1 MITGNAFD
9 SSESTALKVKESI
22 LITVS
27 GNIFSG
33 TGEGVYRI
41 YGIVMS
47 DVNNVSISGNT
58 IVQPLEGGIYI
69 LGEKN
74 GYLNITGNTIIRPSY
89 KDPGIYSGILIQNT
103 SHSIVSN
110 NIVIDDGEE
119 RSMKTAIE
127 ENGNSDYNIVTNNRV
142 NKGMSGSIT
151 TQGKNTRK
159 ESNLT
164 H

>member
-1 MITGNAFD
+1 VITGNAFD

-33 TGEGVYRI
+33 TGEGLYRI

-47 DVNNVSISGNT
+47 DVNDVSISGNT

-69 LGEKN
+69 LGKKN
-74 GYLNITGNTIIRPSY
+74 GYLNITGNTIKRPSFKY
-89 KDPGIYSGILIQNT
+89 PGNYSGIFIQNT

-110 NIVIDDGEE
+110 NIVIDDGDAIK
-119 RSMKTAIE
+119 MKSAIE
-127 ENGNSDYNIVTNNRV
+127 EIGDSDYNIVTNNRV
-142 NKGMSGSIT
+142 NKGITGSIT
-151 TQGKNTRK
+151 TQGQNTRK
-159 ESNLT
+159 EKNMI